1 MLVFLYIYR
10 NIENVRFLSLLMVL
24 LFSSIYVN
32 SHLTYDGQGPSL
44 AVARGAK
51 NNISTFFELL
61 AIIEEKTTIPQHY
74 SHYGVIYS
82 IFL

>member
-1 MLVFLYIYR
+1 MFI
-10 NIENVRFLSLLMVL
+10 FLSLLMVL

-44 AVARGAK
+44 AVARGTK